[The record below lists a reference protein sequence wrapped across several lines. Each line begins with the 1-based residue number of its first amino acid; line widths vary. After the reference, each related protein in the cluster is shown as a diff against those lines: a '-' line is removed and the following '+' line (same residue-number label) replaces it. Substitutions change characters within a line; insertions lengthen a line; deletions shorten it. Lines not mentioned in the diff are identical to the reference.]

1 MGKKRGS
8 WQFPAHY
15 RKARNCQESLF
26 GIFWKLLAKFWKWHK
41 FLAIPSSL
49 YIGKKLPG
57 TTCILKLQPLPGN
70 FYPIYRELGIDR
82 MWLHFMDL
90 TGTHFHGDS
99 RSCRFPAHKI
109 VLWKILRKISREF
122 ILLAFNCTFF
132 GEIVTYCGIF
142 YLPPQAENAALA
154 GRITLIGESS
164 RLERAARCA
173 LM

>member
-1 MGKKRGS
+1 MLAISMWKIANITKISKKMGKKRGS

-57 TTCILKLQPLPGN
+57 TTCILKVQPLPGN

-90 TGTHFHGDS
+90 TGTHFHGES
-99 RSCRFPAHKI
+99 SSCRFPAHRNLVTNSMNI
-109 VLWKILRKISREF
+109 ILKNQNFTE
-122 ILLAFNCTFF
+122 CKK
-132 GEIVTYCGIF
+132 F
-142 YLPPQAENAALA
+142 YLKLLFQQGLVLDF
-154 GRITLIGESS
+154 IQ
-164 RLERAARCA
+164 
-173 LM
+173 